1 MAAYDME
8 QRIARIRRFNRV
20 YTKSIGALN
29 EGLLD
34 SPFSLAET
42 RVLYEL
48 ANRDG
53 PTAAAIAGELGLD
66 PGYLSRL
73 LGALERRGLLTR
85 ISSRE
90 DRRRSHLRLTAK
102 GRKAFEPLD
111 ARSHDDAAR
120 LLSRLPEKEQERLIG
135 AIDTVEGALGRAA
148 TPGQPYTLRSH
159 RPGDMGWVVH
169 RHGVLYAREYGWNE
183 EFEALVAEIV
193 AHFIRHF
200 DPAREQCWI
209 AERNGEILG
218 SVFLVRKSER
228 VAKLRL
234 LLVEPNARG
243 LGLGTRLVNEC
254 SEFARRAGYR
264 KITLWTNSVLDAA
277 RHIYERAGYTL
288 VEEEPHESFGKKLV
302 GQYWALTL

>member
-8 QRIARIRRFNRV
+8 QRIARIRRFNRA

-53 PTAAAIAGELGLD
+53 PTAAALAGELGLD

-73 LGALERRGLLTR
+73 LGSLERRGLIRR

-111 ARSHDDAAR
+111 GRSHDDTAR
-120 LLSRLPEKEQERLIG
+120 LLSRLPEKEQQRLIG
-135 AIDTVEGALGRAA
+135 AIDTVEGALVPSAR
-148 TPGQPYTLRSH
+148 PGPPYTLRLH

-169 RHGVLYAREYGWNE
+169 RHGALYAREYGWNE

-193 AHFIRHF
+193 AHFIRHL
-200 DPAREQCWI
+200 DPARERCWI

-243 LGLGTRLVNEC
+243 LGLGTRLANEC
-254 SEFARRAGYR
+254 SEFARGAGYR